1 MGCFVVYNGGIKH
14 KEAQMKASLERIA
27 RRIEYI
33 ESQGAVGVEVE
44 ALRRKWGRLV
54 RAYNEA
60 MRWHEELGD

>member
-1 MGCFVVYNGGIKH
+1 
-14 KEAQMKASLERIA
+14 MKASLERIA

-60 MRWHEELGD
+60 RRWHEELGD